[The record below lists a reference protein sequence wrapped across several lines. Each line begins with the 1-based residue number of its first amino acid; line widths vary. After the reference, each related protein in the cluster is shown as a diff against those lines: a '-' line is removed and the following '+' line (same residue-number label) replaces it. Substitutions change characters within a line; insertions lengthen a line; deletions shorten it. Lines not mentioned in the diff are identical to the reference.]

1 MAARNQSSVTL
12 TPEDLN
18 ELDKLILV
26 YLSNERRSSPS
37 LFMRENDID
46 KSRQWVSSRFVRLSE
61 HGHIRELHNT
71 GVYEFVDDPR
81 SGDVELPDDF
91 HEIGFVE
98 EFKIFDDAEDV
109 KTVRFVGTRGTADIQ
124 ITDQTMVE
132 FAAIAKE
139 VFTRIHG
146 DMDLLRELLDE
157 YDE

>member
-1 MAARNQSSVTL
+1 MTVTVAHELNDADELIIDHLQAGRNLPQNIAN
-12 TPEDLN
+12 DLG
-18 ELDKLILV
+18 
-26 YLSNERRSSPS
+26 Y
-37 LFMRENDID
+37 
-46 KSRQWVSSRFVRLSE
+46 SRQYIQNRLQMLRAADYVQNI
-61 HGHIRELHNT
+61 GGGLYELVH
-71 GVYEFVDDPR
+71 DPR
-81 SGDVELPDDF
+81 SGDVELPEDL

-109 KTVRFVGTRGTADIQ
+109 KTVRFIGTRGTADIQ

-157 YDE
+157 YDG